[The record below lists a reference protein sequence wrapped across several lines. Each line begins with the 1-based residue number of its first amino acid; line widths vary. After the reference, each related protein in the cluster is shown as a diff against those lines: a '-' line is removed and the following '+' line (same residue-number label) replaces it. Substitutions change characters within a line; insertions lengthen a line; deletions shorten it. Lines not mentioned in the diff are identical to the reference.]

1 MKKGLRYGL
10 QGMGYGAVTYLL
22 LIVFQVA
29 PAHVSPGNGVSL
41 LLTSALIGVLSLIF
55 DNCQVEVSLLL
66 AFGVHLVGT
75 ALLMV
80 ALMAYNDWPIG
91 WTFWLVFLLI
101 YLVISGTVRLNQ
113 HLRVTQI
120 NRVLKKRPHK

>member
-1 MKKGLRYGL
+1 MKQGLRFGL

-22 LIVFQVA
+22 LIIFQVA
-29 PAHVSPGNGVSL
+29 PGQVSAGNGVSL

-55 DNCQVEVSLLL
+55 DNGQVEVPLLF
-66 AFGVHLVGT
+66 AFWGHLVGT

-91 WTFWLVFLLI
+91 WTFWLVFLLT

-120 NRVLKKRPHK
+120 NRVLKQRPHK

>member
-1 MKKGLRYGL
+1 MKQGLRYGL

-22 LIVFQVA
+22 LIVLQVA
-29 PAHVSPGNGVSL
+29 PGQVTPGNGVSL

-55 DNCQVEVSLLL
+55 DNGQVEIPLLL
-66 AFGVHLVGT
+66 AFGIHLVGT

-80 ALMAYNDWPIG
+80 ALMAYNAWSIG
-91 WTFWLVFLLI
+91 WTFWLIFFLI
-101 YLVISGTVRLNQ
+101 YLVIIGTVSLSQ

-120 NRVLKKRPHK
+120 NRVLKRRPHK